1 MNGIVV
7 LNLYHVWHLDLSKPK
22 TISGEPYAT
31 LGPTKCAGDHNRYT
45 AYYIYTCIYTY
56 MYPGSPYPDGSLSTQ
71 AGHDPSPRPP
81 QPTPQPT
88 PQPRTTAP

>member
-45 AYYIYTCIYTY
+45 AYYIYTCIYTSRVFDK
-56 MYPGSPYPDGSLSTQ
+56 GS
-71 AGHDPSPRPP
+71 H
-81 QPTPQPT
+81 PT
-88 PQPRTTAP
+88 RGIMLEYV